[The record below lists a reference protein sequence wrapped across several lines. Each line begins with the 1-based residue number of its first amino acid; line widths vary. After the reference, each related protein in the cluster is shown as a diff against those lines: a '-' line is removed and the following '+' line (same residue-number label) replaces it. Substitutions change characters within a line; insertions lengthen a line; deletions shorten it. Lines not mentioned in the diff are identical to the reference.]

1 MKKTLKILAI
11 IVIISIASIIII
23 TKQDNKNEK
32 AENNYN
38 ETETKDNEG
47 DVDNLKEE
55 YKITGDD
62 DIYEVIEDTSGRKI
76 LTVKASINFKVAFSG
91 MIKNSE
97 PKKEEIDNIYEEKF
111 PKKAG
116 IYINEK
122 DREKIV
128 NYLNNNKQLK
138 NVYKINED
146 GLIEISK
153 KEDETEL
160 DKKIEK
166 ILNSTKTC
174 IISINRICYM
184 VDPVTGQIVDNPYVD
199 IDKEQTYEY
208 FEDGNKIILFITDNE
223 EIDKDEIFESIL
235 NLLNMI

>member
-62 DIYEVIEDTSGRKI
+62 DIYEVIEDTSGRKM

-97 PKKEEIDNIYEEKF
+97 PKKEEIDNT
-111 PKKAG
+111 PAA
-116 IYINEK
+116 
-122 DREKIV
+122 RP
-128 NYLNNNKQLK
+128 
-138 NVYKINED
+138 
-146 GLIEISK
+146 
-153 KEDETEL
+153 T
-160 DKKIEK
+160 
-166 ILNSTKTC
+166 
-174 IISINRICYM
+174 
-184 VDPVTGQIVDNPYVD
+184 
-199 IDKEQTYEY
+199 
-208 FEDGNKIILFITDNE
+208 FI
-223 EIDKDEIFESIL
+223 
-235 NLLNMI
+235 LLNFFLFSSITHCKSSIYYTTFS